1 MCIRDSYTDVIIT
14 IILYFIILHNKYF
27 ILVLFVVILTNF
39 SHITIFFI
47 NISCFIFLCHYIW
60 YTWCDYLITKKRPF
74 SCQFKK
80 RHCSLWCSSHK
91 SNDAS
96 FSGAK
101 YLLTAA
107 SETALC
113 PHITGCADGIIRLS
127 VFVGKMIGICHT
139 DRSVIFL
146 ARRCYLK
153 FPGEHFP
160 VYRAPCHLSLIHIS
174 EPTRP

>member
-1 MCIRDSYTDVIIT
+1 M
-14 IILYFIILHNKYF
+14 HNKYF

-39 SHITIFFI
+39 SHVTIFFI

-80 RHCSLWCSSHK
+80 RHCFLWCSSHK

-113 PHITGCADGIIRLS
+113 PHITGCADGIIRRS

-139 DRSVIFL
+139 DRS
-146 ARRCYLK
+146 
-153 FPGEHFP
+153 P
-160 VYRAPCHLSLIHIS
+160 VLPEISRWALPRLSRSLSLRMYIIPRKTAYILLCTHLLRHKI
-174 EPTRP
+174 RPQLLSHVFL